1 MLDKIKQIIS
11 EIGSFTATTPAEVEQ
26 FRIKHLSKKG
36 TIAALF
42 DDFKNV
48 PADQKKEIGKAL
60 NELKTA
66 ALNKVNEL
74 KEKLCNS
81 DQGKTGVDLTLPGDL
96 IKLGSRHPLSIVKNE
111 ILAIFNKLGFTISE
125 GPEIEDDWHNFSA
138 LNFPEEHPARDM
150 QDTFFGAD
158 ERLYLCV
165 GIQCYTVPFLVPVR
179 KTAAQFGDT
188 YVGHVTMSVRIA
200 GSFAKCPDCL
210 FGRRHVGASD
220 SQADDIHSFGI
231 HLCHFFQLLR
241 EVIFAYACQAV
252 GRLYSTRLIFHLHIL
267 LIFSALWSAV

>member
-48 PADQKKEIGKAL
+48 PADQKKEIGKTL

-66 ALNKVNEL
+66 ALDKVNEL

-96 IKLGSRHPLSIVKNE
+96 IKLGSRP
-111 ILAIFNKLGFTISE
+111 
-125 GPEIEDDWHNFSA
+125 
-138 LNFPEEHPARDM
+138 
-150 QDTFFGAD
+150 
-158 ERLYLCV
+158 
-165 GIQCYTVPFLVPVR
+165 
-179 KTAAQFGDT
+179 T
-188 YVGHVTMSVRIA
+188 YR
-200 GSFAKCPDCL
+200 
-210 FGRRHVGASD
+210 
-220 SQADDIHSFGI
+220 
-231 HLCHFFQLLR
+231 
-241 EVIFAYACQAV
+241 
-252 GRLYSTRLIFHLHIL
+252 
-267 LIFSALWSAV
+267 

>member
-66 ALNKVNEL
+66 ALDKVNEL

-81 DQGKTGVDLTLPGDL
+81 DPISCKFIGSCFLSKRFRVI
-96 IKLGSRHPLSIVKNE
+96 IKKS
-111 ILAIFNKLGFTISE
+111 
-125 GPEIEDDWHNFSA
+125 
-138 LNFPEEHPARDM
+138 
-150 QDTFFGAD
+150 
-158 ERLYLCV
+158 C
-165 GIQCYTVPFLVPVR
+165 
-179 KTAAQFGDT
+179 
-188 YVGHVTMSVRIA
+188 
-200 GSFAKCPDCL
+200 SFAGGRSAASLLSQKHCYVNTQKCNY
-210 FGRRHVGASD
+210 
-220 SQADDIHSFGI
+220 
-231 HLCHFFQLLR
+231 FQIWR
-241 EVIFAYACQAV
+241 
-252 GRLYSTRLIFHLHIL
+252 
-267 LIFSALWSAV
+267 